1 MNPATGTAPGIASN
15 VVLGAFLM
23 VASAACF
30 AGTHTIV
37 RFATAEVH
45 ALEVVFFRF
54 AFGCVLLLP
63 LAMRRRFAQ
72 LRTRQLGSQMLCGVF
87 NASTTFTIFW
97 ALMLLPIAE
106 ATALNFTVP
115 MFTLLFSALLLKE
128 KVDFGRA
135 TAVVAGFAGVL
146 IIVRPGF
153 SSVSWPV
160 LLPIAAALQLACAML
175 LTKRL
180 TRTDGPMTILMH
192 QSLWSSIFAGF
203 ALPFVWSEPG
213 WTTILI
219 ALAMAG
225 LGTVGIFLTARA
237 MALADASVMV
247 PFDYARLLFVAVLA
261 YFVYAEVPGLWTW
274 IGGAVIA
281 AASIY
286 LARRERRAEQAR
298 RLVEVSA

>member
-1 MNPATGTAPGIASN
+1 MNAAPQVAGN
-15 VVLGAFLM
+15 VVLGAMLM
-23 VASAACF
+23 VAQAACF

-37 RFATAEVH
+37 RFATSDVH

-54 AFGCVLLLP
+54 AFGAALLLP
-63 LAMRRRFAQ
+63 LALRHRFAQ
-72 LRTRQLGSQMLCGVF
+72 MRTQQLGKQMLCGVF
-87 NASTTFTIFW
+87 NASTTLTIFW
-97 ALMLLPIAE
+97 ALMLLPLAD

-115 MFTLLFSALLLKE
+115 MFTLLLAALLLKE
-128 KVDFGRA
+128 RVDFGRA
-135 TAVVAGFAGVL
+135 AAVAVGFAGVL

-153 SSVSWPV
+153 SSVSWSV

-175 LTKRL
+175 LTKSL

-192 QSLWSSIFAGF
+192 QSLWSSVFAGL
-203 ALPFVWSEPG
+203 ALPFVWSTPAWSTLG
-213 WTTILI
+213 I

-237 MALADASVMV
+237 MALADASVLV
-247 PFDYARLLFVAVLA
+247 PFDYARLPFVAVLA
-261 YFVYAEVPGLWTW
+261 YFVYAEVPGPWTW
-274 IGGAVIA
+274 LGGAIIA

-298 RLVEVSA
+298 RLVEAST

>member
-1 MNPATGTAPGIASN
+1 MNSAPQVAGN
-15 VVLGAFLM
+15 VVLGAMLM
-23 VASAACF
+23 VAQAACF

-37 RFATAEVH
+37 RFATSDVH

-54 AFGCVLLLP
+54 AFGAALLLP
-63 LAMRRRFAQ
+63 LALRHRFAQ
-72 LRTRQLGSQMLCGVF
+72 MRTRQLGKQMLCGVF
-87 NASTTFTIFW
+87 NASTTLTIFL
-97 ALMLLPIAE
+97 ALMLMPLAD

-115 MFTLLFSALLLKE
+115 MFTLLLAALLLKE

-135 TAVVAGFAGVL
+135 AAVAIGFAGVL

-153 SSVSWPV
+153 SSVSWPA
-160 LLPIAAALQLACAML
+160 LLPIAAAVQLACALL
-175 LTKRL
+175 LTKSL

-192 QSLWSSIFAGF
+192 QSLWSSVFAGL
-203 ALPFVWSEPG
+203 ALPFVWSTPAWSTLG
-213 WTTILI
+213 I

-247 PFDYARLLFVAVLA
+247 PFDYARLPFVAVLA
-261 YFVYAEVPGLWTW
+261 YFVYAEVPGPWTW
-274 IGGAVIA
+274 LGGAVIA

-298 RLVEVSA
+298 RLVEAST